1 MEGERT
7 KSFPLSPEFFFKT
20 FLFIL
25 FVFRNK
31 ARLSVCLSVSM
42 KLAKPR
48 KQITKKGNVF
58 QLRQLERFSLPKD
71 TTNKYEMLNVLFKED
86 YKNSLFRFLSICL
99 NDALTL
105 IEIVRNLFR
114 GFTKCQNR
122 IYTLYVYI
130 YLSILS
136 YRLIEF
142 YVCQLNLPTL

>member
-1 MEGERT
+1 MCLFHFSWILWSCIKDVEGERT

-31 ARLSVCLSVSM
+31 ARLFVCLSVSM

-122 IYTLYVYI
+122 IYTL
-130 YLSILS
+130 
-136 YRLIEF
+136 
-142 YVCQLNLPTL
+142 

>member
-1 MEGERT
+1 M
-7 KSFPLSPEFFFKT
+7 KFPLLALDSSLKLSSSFYLFFVIK
-20 FLFIL
+20 
-25 FVFRNK
+25 R
-31 ARLSVCLSVSM
+31 VCLSVSM

-58 QLRQLERFSLPKD
+58 QLRQFERFSLPKD
-71 TTNKYEMLNVLFKED
+71 TKNKYEMLNVLFKED

-122 IYTLYVYI
+122 IYTLQVYI
-130 YLSILS
+130 TLSILS

-142 YVCQLNLPTL
+142 YVCQLNHPPLTCE